1 MLKHI
6 YKEEDDH
13 IFSALWACSSPPNM
27 GKVKDILADDWPSNM
42 LKKTEVCKERRWWRL
57 RWELKGKVEAPLT
70 WARGNFQSEAT
81 KFFEKGLIW
90 WNYHSTLYL
99 PICIWIIFTKI
110 FKQAPQA
117 EGCTFDLLIYWL
129 STGVFSPLLTLQWLL
144 LTPSDFWPPKI
155 CWLD

>member
-1 MLKHI
+1 MYFDGGCLSTQESKI
-6 YKEEDDH
+6 NFKEEEDDH

-129 STGVFSPLLTLQWLL
+129 STGF
-144 LTPSDFWPPKI
+144 
-155 CWLD
+155 

>member
-1 MLKHI
+1 MCFLSQISNIHQHVLQWWMFKHTRI
-6 YKEEDDH
+6 YNK
-13 IFSALWACSSPPNM
+13 LWGRRRWPHLLSFSPPNM

-129 STGVFSPLLTLQWLL
+129 STGF
-144 LTPSDFWPPKI
+144 
-155 CWLD
+155 